1 VIPILIQLVYVL
13 EQLFVIVLLAHIVL
27 SYFMSP
33 FHPIRQQLSR
43 IVEPLLAP
51 IRRVLPSIGM
61 FDFSSLVLLI
71 LVQIVGSLVVNI
83 LDTFI

>member
-1 VIPILIQLVYVL
+1 MIPILIQLVYVL

-83 LDTFI
+83 LRTFI